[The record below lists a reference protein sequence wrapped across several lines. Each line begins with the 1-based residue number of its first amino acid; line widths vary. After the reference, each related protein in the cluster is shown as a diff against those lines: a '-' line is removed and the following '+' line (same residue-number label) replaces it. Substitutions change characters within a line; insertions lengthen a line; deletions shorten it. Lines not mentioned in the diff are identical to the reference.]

1 LGQEQAFAPAIERAD
16 RKTELPLAFAQQRL
30 WFLHQ
35 LDPLSPAYHIPA
47 AIQLCGPLDL
57 AALERSLA
65 ELIRRHEGL
74 RTVFPMRDGRA
85 VQQILPAGPW
95 RLEVIDL
102 SEYEAAERE
111 REVQRRATAE
121 AAELFDLSTGPLL
134 RVKVLRL
141 NESEHVLLMT
151 MHHIVSDAWSL
162 GVLVQE
168 MGQLYERFLA
178 HEESHLAELPV
189 QYADYAV
196 WQRQWLS
203 GEVLDEQLGYWRRQL
218 ADALPAAP
226 LITDHPRFGITTHNG
241 AVESVIIP
249 ADLTRKLRAL
259 SAREA
264 VTLFMTLLAGLK
276 ILLYR
281 YTANE
286 DIIIGSPIANRNR
299 KETEALIGF
308 FANLLIYRTSFAGAP
323 TFRQLL
329 GRIREQA
336 LAAYAHQDVPF
347 EKLVDELQPEREPGD
362 KPLVQVVFSLQNALV
377 QSIKLSDLSLRIL
390 DLNPGTAM
398 FDLAFVLTDTSQELQ
413 VKLNYNADLFER
425 DTITRMLGHFKN
437 ILQQVVEEPDIWVME
452 ISLLSPEES
461 PAFATPTHLLQ
472 TYKSEQFDFQ

>member
-1 LGQEQAFAPAIERAD
+1 
-16 RKTELPLAFAQQRL
+16 
-30 WFLHQ
+30 
-35 LDPLSPAYHIPA
+35 
-47 AIQLCGPLDL
+47 
-57 AALERSLA
+57 
-65 ELIRRHEGL
+65 
-74 RTVFPMRDGRA
+74 MRDGRA

-102 SEYEAAERE
+102 SEYEAADCE

>member
-1 LGQEQAFAPAIERAD
+1 M
-16 RKTELPLAFAQQRL
+16 
-30 WFLHQ
+30 
-35 LDPLSPAYHIPA
+35 A
-47 AIQLCGPLDL
+47 AKL
-57 AALERSLA
+57 
-65 ELIRRHEGL
+65 
-74 RTVFPMRDGRA
+74 
-85 VQQILPAGPW
+85 
-95 RLEVIDL
+95 
-102 SEYEAAERE
+102 
-111 REVQRRATAE
+111 
-121 AAELFDLSTGPLL
+121 
-134 RVKVLRL
+134 KVLRL
-141 NESEHVLLMT
+141 SESEHVLLVT
-151 MHHIVSDAWSL
+151 MHHIISDAWSL

-168 MGQLYERFLA
+168 MGQLYERFLT
-178 HEESHLAELPV
+178 HEESHLPELPV

-203 GEVLDEQLGYWRRQL
+203 GELLDEQLDYWRRQL

-226 LITDHPRFGITTHNG
+226 LITDHPRFEITTHNG
-241 AVESVIIP
+241 AVESAIIP
-249 ADLTRKLRAL
+249 ADLTQKLRAL
-259 SAREA
+259 SGREA

-276 ILLYR
+276 VLLYR

-286 DIIIGSPIANRNR
+286 DIVIGSPIANRNR

-308 FANLLIYRTSFAGAP
+308 FANMLVYRTSLAGEP

-329 GRIREQA
+329 SRIREQA

-362 KPLVQVVFSLQNALV
+362 KPLIQVVFSLQNALV
-377 QSIKLSDLSLRIL
+377 QSRNLSDLSLRIL